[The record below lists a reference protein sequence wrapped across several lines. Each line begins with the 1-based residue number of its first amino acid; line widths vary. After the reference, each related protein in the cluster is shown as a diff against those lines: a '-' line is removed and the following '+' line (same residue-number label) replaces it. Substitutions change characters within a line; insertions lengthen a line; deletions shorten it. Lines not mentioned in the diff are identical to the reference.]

1 MSKISRA
8 SSWLFSKIGLYCVP
22 MSKHLL
28 EQFETHPP
36 RIGSHAAIQ
45 VLSHFMSN
53 QANYRNDERLER
65 FMRFYAENALKS
77 YSQWSQDIWVAF
89 ESRSMQGLGRRY
101 LEIGGADGYTHSNT
115 LALERFWGWSGT
127 LVEPDKV
134 QFNILK
140 KMRSGN
146 NLKKI
151 AISPRGLTE
160 KSRLRRVGQLS
171 SLEGYEGIDGHLQ
184 ERLKSKRFQLVL
196 TEPLTNFLKDGYDY
210 LSLDVEGSELPI
222 LRTVDWRRVEK
233 PRLITVEHNGRTG
246 ERKMLSELLL
256 SVGYFERFADYKWL
270 TRGDSWFVL
279 R

>member
-8 SSWLFSKIGLYCVP
+8 SSWFFSKIGLYCVP

-28 EQFETHPP
+28 EQFETIPP
-36 RIGSHAAIQ
+36 RIGSHAAIE

-53 QANYRNDERLER
+53 QEKYSNDERLER
-65 FMRFYAENALKS
+65 FVRFYAENASKS

-89 ESRSMQGLGRRY
+89 EIRGMQGLGRRY

-115 LALERFWGWSGT
+115 LALEQFWGWSGT

-134 QFNILK
+134 QFNTLK
-140 KMRSGN
+140 KMRSEN
-146 NLKKI
+146 NLNNI
-151 AISPRGLTE
+151 AISPTGLTE
-160 KSRLRRVGQLS
+160 RIRLRRVGQLS
-171 SLEGYEGIDGHLQ
+171 SLEGHEGIDSHLQ
-184 ERLKSKRFQLVL
+184 ERLNSRRFQWVL
-196 TEPLTNFLKDGYDY
+196 TEPLTDILKDGYDY
-210 LSLDVEGSELPI
+210 LSLDVEGAELPI

-233 PRLITVEHNGRTG
+233 PRLITVEHNGRVG
-246 ERKMLSELLL
+246 ERKLLSELLL
-256 SVGYFERFADYKWL
+256 SVGYLERFSDYEWL